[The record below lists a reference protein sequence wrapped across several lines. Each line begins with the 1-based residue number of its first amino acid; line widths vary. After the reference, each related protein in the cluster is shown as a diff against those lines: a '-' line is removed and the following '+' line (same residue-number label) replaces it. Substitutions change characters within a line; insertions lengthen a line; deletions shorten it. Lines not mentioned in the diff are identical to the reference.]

1 MTRVIVVLFDR
12 ATTLDVTGPAEVFA
26 AARSGERPRYR
37 LLFASTGGGLRVTT
51 SSLQMQTRDLLRIR
65 PEAEDI
71 VVVAGG
77 DEPGIRAA
85 AADGALLK
93 WLARA
98 ARTVR
103 CIASVCSGA
112 FLLAL
117 AGVLEGKRAT
127 THWRACAQL
136 SEMFP
141 QITVDTASIFVRDGK
156 VWTSAGV
163 TTGIDMALAIVE
175 LDLGRAAVDALAAEL
190 VLYVRRPG
198 FQAQFSTTLV
208 TQASGSLE
216 LTSALEWLR
225 NHLDRA
231 DIELFAK
238 RAGMSLRTLHRRC
251 LEQFGTTP
259 AKLIAKLR
267 IEQARALLTT
277 TRLSAKLLAARCG
290 FGNTARMT
298 RTFQRE
304 LGVGPREYRLL
315 HSP

>member
-1 MTRVIVVLFDR
+1 V
-12 ATTLDVTGPAEVFA
+12 
-26 AARSGERPRYR
+26 GEHPRYQVT
-37 LLFASTGGGLRVTT
+37 FASTGGGERETT
-51 SSLQMQTRDLLRIR
+51 CSLHMSTRDVLRIR
-65 PEAEDI
+65 PRADDI

-77 DEPGIRAA
+77 DERGVRAA
-85 AADGALLK
+85 VADTALVK

-98 ARTVR
+98 APIVR

-112 FLLAL
+112 FLLAS
-117 AGVLEGKRAT
+117 AGILDGKRAT

-136 SEMFP
+136 AEMFP
-141 QITVDTASIFVRDGK
+141 QVTVDKASIFVRDGK

-175 LDLGRAAVDALAAEL
+175 RDLGRAAVDALAAEL

-208 TQASGSLE
+208 TQASGSRE
-216 LTSALEWLR
+216 LSAALEWLR
-225 NHLDRA
+225 SHLDRA

-238 RAGMSLRTLHRRC
+238 RTGMSLRTLHRRC

-267 IEQARALLTT
+267 IEEARTLLST
-277 TRLSAKLLAARCG
+277 TRLSGKVLAERCG

-298 RTFQRE
+298 RAFHRE

-315 HSP
+315 HSI

>member
-1 MTRVIVVLFDR
+1 MSRVIVVLFDR

-26 AARSGERPRYR
+26 AARAGETPRYQV
-37 LLFASTGGGLRVTT
+37 LFASTGGGERTTT
-51 SSLQMQTRDLLRIR
+51 SSLQLRTRDLLRIR
-65 PEAEDI
+65 PQADDI

-77 DEPGIRAA
+77 DEPGVRAA
-85 AADGALLK
+85 ATDETLIH
-93 WLARA
+93 WLRRA

-112 FLLAL
+112 FLLAI
-117 AGVLEGKRAT
+117 AGILDGKRAT

-136 SEMFP
+136 AEMFP
-141 QITVDTASIFVRDGK
+141 QVTVDTASIFVREGK
-156 VWTSAGV
+156 VWTSAVV
-163 TTGIDMALAIVE
+163 TTGIDTARAIVE

-198 FQAQFSTTLV
+198 FQTQFSTTLV
-208 TQASGSLE
+208 TQTSGSLE
-216 LTSALEWLR
+216 LTDALEWLR
-225 NHLDRA
+225 NHLERA

-267 IEQARALLTT
+267 IEQARALLAT
-277 TRLSAKLLAARCG
+277 TRLSAKVLATRCG

-315 HSP
+315 HSV